1 MNNVRTSFG
10 LMYYARSWRD
20 HGLEEHARA
29 IWNLALAAPARSG
42 IFPSIFAGDGKHPG
56 WVPGSRVWRYTAA
69 YHTPDAVVTGWWM
82 LAADRFL
89 NEEGALFRE
98 RCEGLGDFFR
108 RSQLPSVAI
117 PTWVKLQ
124 RDGTPRA
131 EPVLAESASS
141 AAAGM
146 FLVSLFRT
154 TGREEYLEAA
164 RRIADFIIEN
174 VFPRHAW
181 FDTEVFFSCSPKP
194 LFGQTL
200 VEIIEGLEAC
210 WAFFGGV
217 PQYLGIDNFTTA
229 VAGTDPLNPR
239 LTRGFIE
246 YAQHR
251 GFIVDP
257 TRVRHP
263 QDKPKVESG
272 IRYVR
277 ERFFKGGSFHD
288 LADLRIQARHWCLE
302 KAGQR
307 VHGTTY
313 KLPLVVFKEEERAK
327 LLLWDVE
334 PYDVPDWRTVTVH
347 PDHHV
352 SYKYA
357 LYSAPSSTCPPV
369 TKLEVRG
376 DSKLV
381 RFYHRGLLIK
391 THPRQCRG
399 GRSTDQED
407 YPPELTAYIM
417 RSPDYL
423 RRRCAELGE
432 SVGIFAGQ
440 LLGGPLPWAKMRQ
453 AQKLLRL
460 GERYTA
466 SRLDTACRKALE
478 VDLID
483 VRCLER
489 ILIEALEEEAVTSPA
504 MAVVSPPGCFAR
516 HGSVFA
522 IAPDMFSEV
531 SL

>member
-1 MNNVRTSFG
+1 MEIKEIIRIWQTGCGIRPLSRLSGLSRNTIKKYLNAAADCGLSRAGPPPTEEQLLILVQLNTVGRTCAVVPTAKLLEPWVDIIPKWIKEERLQLTRIHELLKQRGCDVVYSSLYRFVIRNGWRRSNRATVRMEDTEPGQVAEMDFGRLG
-10 LMYYARSWRD
+10 LMWDNESGRRRLVQ
-20 HGLEEHARA
+20 GMV
-29 IWNLALAAPARSG
+29 ITLAY
-42 IFPSIFAGDGKHPG
+42 
-56 WVPGSRVWRYTAA
+56 SR
-69 YHTPDAVVTGWWM
+69 HH
-82 LAADRFL
+82 FL
-89 NEEGALFRE
+89 
-98 RCEGLGDFFR
+98 
-108 RSQLPSVAI
+108 
-117 PTWVKLQ
+117 W
-124 RDGTPRA
+124 
-131 EPVLAESASS
+131 
-141 AAAGM
+141 
-146 FLVSLFRT
+146 
-154 TGREEYLEAA
+154 
-164 RRIADFIIEN
+164 
-174 VFPRHAW
+174 
-181 FDTEVFFSCSPKP
+181 P

-210 WAFFGGV
+210 WAFLGGV
-217 PQYLGIDNFTTA
+217 PHYLVIDNFTAA

-239 LTRGFIE
+239 LTRGFLE

-277 ERFFKGGSFHD
+277 ERFFKGGTFRD

-302 KAGQR
+302 TAGQR

-313 KLPLVVFKEEERAK
+313 KLPLVVFKEEEQSK
-327 LLLWDVE
+327 LLPWDVE

-357 LYSAPSSTCPPV
+357 LYSAPSTTCPPG

-381 RFYHRGLLIK
+381 RFFHRGLLIK
-391 THPRQCRG
+391 THTRQCRG
-399 GRSTDQED
+399 GRSTDQAD
-407 YPPELTAYIM
+407 YPPELTAYTM

-423 RRRCAELGE
+423 RRKCAELGE
-432 SVGIFAGQ
+432 AVGVFADQ

-466 SRLDTACRKALE
+466 SRLDSACRKALA

-483 VRCLER
+483 VRRLER
-489 ILIEALEEEAVTSPA
+489 ILIEALEEEAVTSPV
-504 MAVVSPPGCFAR
+504 MAVASPPGRFAR

-522 IAPDMFSEV
+522 VAPDMFSGV
-531 SL
+531 DL

>member
-1 MNNVRTSFG
+1 MSLVRLNTVGRTQTNIPTTSILEPLADIIRDWIKEDRLQLTRIQELLKQRGFDVVYSSLYRFVTRNGWRRSNRTTVRMEDTEPGQVAEMDFGRLG
-10 LMYYARSWRD
+10 LMWDNQSGRKR
-20 HGLEEHARA
+20 
-29 IWNLALAAPARSG
+29 LALG
-42 IFPSIFAGDGKHPG
+42 M
-56 WVPGSRVWRYTAA
+56 
-69 YHTPDAVVTGWWM
+69 VVT
-82 LAADRFL
+82 LAYSRHHFL
-89 NEEGALFRE
+89 
-98 RCEGLGDFFR
+98 
-108 RSQLPSVAI
+108 
-117 PTWVKLQ
+117 W
-124 RDGTPRA
+124 
-131 EPVLAESASS
+131 
-141 AAAGM
+141 
-146 FLVSLFRT
+146 
-154 TGREEYLEAA
+154 
-164 RRIADFIIEN
+164 
-174 VFPRHAW
+174 
-181 FDTEVFFSCSPKP
+181 P

-210 WAFFGGV
+210 WAFLGGV
-217 PQYLGIDNFTTA
+217 PHYLVIDNFTTA

-239 LTRGFIE
+239 LTRGFLE

-272 IRYVR
+272 IRYAR

-288 LADLRIQARHWCLE
+288 LPDLRLQARQWCLE
-302 KAGQR
+302 TAGQR

-313 KLPLVVFKEEERAK
+313 KLPLVVFLEEEQAK
-327 LLLWDVE
+327 LLPWDGE
-334 PYDVPDWRTVTVH
+334 PYDVPDWRIVTVH

-357 LYSAPSSTCPPV
+357 LYSAPSTTCQPG

-376 DSKLV
+376 DSKIV
-381 RFYHRGLLIK
+381 KFFHRGLLIK

-399 GRSTDQED
+399 GRSTDQAD
-407 YPPELTAYIM
+407 YPPELTAYTM

-460 GERYTA
+460 GERYT
-466 SRLDTACRKALE
+466 SLRLNNACRKALE

-483 VRCLER
+483 VRRLER
-489 ILIEALEEEAVTSPA
+489 ILIEALEDEAVTSPA
-504 MAVVSPPGCFAR
+504 IAVASPPGRFAR

-522 IAPDMFSEV
+522 IAPDMFSGV
-531 SL
+531 DL